1 MFQPDLKYALS
12 PYMSPVATAYTLA
25 KEYWLEDAMLG
36 SENSPTFKNI
46 STVKTTVKMLLRM
59 LSIFLSVDQG
69 GMLGLSM
76 ASVMQL
82 AAMKMRTMKSNQFL
96 LVRSSHCIRNLHRTV
111 GGASLRV
118 KAKEEE
124 EEVDVVVKRRA
135 RERGEESE
143 REKEYRYSV

>member
-1 MFQPDLKYALS
+1 
-12 PYMSPVATAYTLA
+12 
-25 KEYWLEDAMLG
+25 MLG
-36 SENSPTFKNI
+36 RENSLTFKNI

-59 LSIFLSVDQG
+59 FSIFLSVDQG

-124 EEVDVVVKRRA
+124 EEVDVVVKRRVREREERKA
-135 RERGEESE
+135 RERKSTGIVCKCTVRLKDIYVGGAARLHSYHTDS
-143 REKEYRYSV
+143 RGSKGG

>member
-1 MFQPDLKYALS
+1 
-12 PYMSPVATAYTLA
+12 
-25 KEYWLEDAMLG
+25 MLG
-36 SENSPTFKNI
+36 SENSLTFKNI

-69 GMLGLSM
+69 GMLGLSI

-124 EEVDVVVKRRA
+124 DVVVKRRV
-135 RERGEESE
+135 RERRGK
-143 REKEYRYSV
+143 REKERV